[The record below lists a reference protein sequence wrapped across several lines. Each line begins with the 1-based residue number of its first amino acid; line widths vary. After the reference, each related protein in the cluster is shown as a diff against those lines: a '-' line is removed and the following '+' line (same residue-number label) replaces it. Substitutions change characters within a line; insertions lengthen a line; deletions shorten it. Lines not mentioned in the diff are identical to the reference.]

1 MRKDTCIPLRT
12 MFLLGVFVVM
22 LIDWVSRGKKSV
34 LVRDK
39 REERG
44 KGKRSRNKSE
54 SINMLIGNRNK

>member
-44 KGKRSRNKSE
+44 KWSRNKSE
-54 SINMLIGNRNK
+54 SINMLIGNRYK